1 MRVNEK
7 VKAVAKY
14 RQYANAYR
22 ELAARAPRQDDEE
35 SLEAIAAAWEK
46 LADLRQRNLAEDK

>member
-1 MRVNEK
+1 VIERVK
-7 VKAVAKY
+7 VVSKY
-14 RQYANAYR
+14 RLYANAYR

-46 LADLRQRNLAEDK
+46 LADLRQGSLAEDK

>member
-1 MRVNEK
+1 MNEK